1 MNTYKIILCS
11 LVFSMLANISF
22 SQEKDKGM
30 DEMWGETTVMSDA
43 FISGKAKLFDEGNF
57 GMFIHW
63 GLFSNL
69 GGVWEGKT
77 YYGIGEWLM
86 NKRVAD
92 IPPKDY
98 MAAAKDFN
106 PTEFDAKAIAKLAK
120 DAGMKYI
127 IITSKHHEGFAMFD
141 SKASD
146 FNIVDATP
154 FGRDPMNELSEACRE
169 LGLGFGFYYSHNQ
182 DWTAPGGGRGPETD
196 ENGNKVSFKEYFYN
210 KCKPQVKE
218 ICTNYGQIDFV
229 WFDTPGDMPKEYVVE
244 LANMVRELQP
254 KAMMCSRVGYGM
266 GDYASIGD
274 MEVPVRNVAGLWETC
289 DTNNDSW
296 SYAWYDNNFKSPKVI
311 LARLIETV
319 GRGGSYLFNVGPNAQ
334 GTVPSIGAEFLEE
347 AGIWLK
353 KYPQVVYGAGRSP
366 WGYALPWGDVTT
378 KDNKLFL
385 AVFNWPKD
393 GKLYLPGLS
402 AKIKKINLLD
412 GKKKCKLKYKMEN
425 GWHVID
431 VPFETPKDLIAVI
444 EVEID
449 KDEKPSV
456 KTNLG
461 IYPNTDV
468 RLLTEFGKATNAEQ
482 KNVRW
487 MEKFGEWKHAN
498 QASNWEKNGEVTWEI
513 NVQKPGYYY
522 LDVEH
527 KGDGRLVWKTTTDEG
542 VMVQNQQA
550 ATNKYDYRRMG
561 IIEFKTSGNHIIK
574 TSLVEGNPKTSS
586 LKSIVFRP
594 I

>member
-274 MEVPVRNVAGLWETC
+274 MEVPIRNVAGLWETC

>member
-11 LVFSMLANISF
+11 LVFSMLTNISF

-274 MEVPVRNVAGLWETC
+274 MEVPTRNVAGLWETC

>member
-218 ICTNYGQIDFV
+218 ICTNYGQIDFI

-274 MEVPVRNVAGLWETC
+274 MEVPTRNVAGLWETC

>member
-1 MNTYKIILCS
+1 
-11 LVFSMLANISF
+11 
-22 SQEKDKGM
+22 
-30 DEMWGETTVMSDA
+30 
-43 FISGKAKLFDEGNF
+43 
-57 GMFIHW
+57 
-63 GLFSNL
+63 
-69 GGVWEGKT
+69 
-77 YYGIGEWLM
+77 
-86 NKRVAD
+86 
-92 IPPKDY
+92 
-98 MAAAKDFN
+98 
-106 PTEFDAKAIAKLAK
+106 
-120 DAGMKYI
+120 
-127 IITSKHHEGFAMFD
+127 MFD

-274 MEVPVRNVAGLWETC
+274 MEVPTRNVAGLWETC